1 MEELDDNWIKEFENQ
16 EKVYDQFYPNK
27 VDKIKIYS
35 LYVNKECVLD
45 KVKEIN
51 YNLDIPNVLKKLDLL
66 RIIKEKKQDEGINYK
81 LISLIKYNVDLKP
94 NEVKKYILEQSEYRF
109 IDYLRELK
117 DIHFYDISSSD
128 SSFFFLIFQY
138 RYKSGRCWK
147 KKNQNSSTNGPR
159 QQGTKLLLGLALH
172 AAGARKCILMSRAM

>member
-66 RIIKEKKQDEGINYK
+66 RIIKEKKT
-81 LISLIKYNVDLKP
+81 
-94 NEVKKYILEQSEYRF
+94 R
-109 IDYLRELK
+109 
-117 DIHFYDISSSD
+117 
-128 SSFFFLIFQY
+128 
-138 RYKSGRCWK
+138 
-147 KKNQNSSTNGPR
+147 
-159 QQGTKLLLGLALH
+159 
-172 AAGARKCILMSRAM
+172 